1 MPSLP
6 LLPSSAPF
14 RPEEIAALNGVITK
28 TSPEQ
33 RAWLSGFLA
42 GFQAATAGGSATA
55 AAVPAQAPA
64 KKVPLL
70 ILFATESGNAE
81 TLAASVRKAAQK
93 MGFAPRVGDV
103 ASVPVAEAARAENLL
118 MIASTWG
125 EGDPPQRAAD
135 FYQALLAPDAP
146 RFDKTRFSV
155 LALGDRAYVN
165 FCSTGRTFDERF
177 AALGGKRLGPV
188 LECDV
193 DYAAAA
199 NAWIKSTLDLLKT
212 ETIGEAGGDEGAV
225 IHVDFARSLAAPP
238 AEADADEE
246 AEPAYTRNRPFEATI
261 NELINLNGTGSSAET
276 YHVELSLEGSG
287 IAHEP
292 GDALGIVPM
301 NDPTLVEDI
310 LTLTGL
316 SGDETVRAAL
326 SEAQDITT
334 VTRPQI
340 EAYAKLTD
348 SNRLKALAADADAL
362 KAWLPGRQVIDLIEA
377 APMKLDAATL
387 TSLLRPLPGRLYSI
401 ASSRAFAEDEAHL
414 LISAVRYETYGRRRS
429 GVASVDIAERRRAG
443 DPLKVYLKP
452 NPHFRLPADPDRAV
466 IMIGP
471 GTGVAP
477 FRAFMQ
483 QREAAGA
490 TGRNWLFFGNR
501 HFTHDF
507 LYQLEWQ
514 DWKQSGLLTRIDTA
528 FSRDQREKIYVQHRI
543 WEERRELFRWIEDG
557 AAIYVC
563 GDANAMAKDVNQALV
578 RVIADQAALDE
589 TAAAAR
595 LDALRRDGRYLRD
608 VY

>member
-6 LLPSSAPF
+6 ILPSSAPF

-42 GFQAATAGGSATA
+42 GFQAATSGSPA
-55 AAVPAQAPA
+55 AAAAAPAQAPA

-81 TLAASVRKAAQK
+81 TLAASLRKAAQK
-93 MGFAPRVGDV
+93 MGFAPRVADV
-103 ASVPVAEAARAENLL
+103 ATISVADAARAENLL

-135 FYQALLAPDAP
+135 FYQAILAPDAP

-177 AALGGKRLGPV
+177 AALGGKRLAPV
-188 LECDV
+188 VECDV
-193 DYAAAA
+193 DYAAPA
-199 NAWIKSTLDLLKT
+199 NAWIKSTLDLLKKET
-212 ETIGEAGGDEGAV
+212 EGDEGAV
-225 IHVDFARSLAAPP
+225 IHVDFARSAAVA
-238 AEADADEE
+238 AESDEDD

-292 GDALGIVPM
+292 GDALGIVPE
-301 NDPTLVEDI
+301 NDPALVEDI

-316 SGDETVRAAL
+316 SGDAAVRVAL

-334 VTRPQI
+334 LTRPQI
-340 EAYAKLTD
+340 EAYATLTG
-348 SNRLKALAADADAL
+348 SNQLKALATDPDAL
-362 KAWLPGRQVIDLIEA
+362 KAWLPGRQVIDLFET

-387 TSLLRPLPGRLYSI
+387 GSLLRPLPGRLYSI
-401 ASSRAFAEDEAHL
+401 ASSRAYAEDEAHL
-414 LISAVRYETYGRRRS
+414 LVSAVRYETHGRPRS

-443 DPLKVYLKP
+443 GPLKVYLKP
-452 NPHFRLPADPDRAV
+452 NPHFRLPADPDQAV

-483 QREAAGA
+483 QREATGAG
-490 TGRNWLFFGNR
+490 GRNWLFFGNR

-514 DWKQSGLLTRIDTA
+514 DWKAAGLLTRIDTA

-563 GDANAMAKDVNQALV
+563 GDANAMAKDVNAALV
-578 RVIADQAALDE
+578 RVIADQGGLDE

-595 LDALRRDGRYLRD
+595 LDGLRRDGRYLRD

>member
-6 LLPSSAPF
+6 ILPSSAPF

-42 GFQAATAGGSATA
+42 GFQAATSGSPA
-55 AAVPAQAPA
+55 AAAAAPAQAPA

-81 TLAASVRKAAQK
+81 TLAASLRKAAQK
-93 MGFAPRVGDV
+93 MGFAPRVADV
-103 ASVPVAEAARAENLL
+103 ATISVADAARAENLL

-135 FYQALLAPDAP
+135 FYQAILAPDAP

-177 AALGGKRLGPV
+177 AALGGKRLAPV
-188 LECDV
+188 VECDV
-193 DYAAAA
+193 DYAAPA
-199 NAWIKSTLDLLKT
+199 NAWIKSTLDLLKKET
-212 ETIGEAGGDEGAV
+212 EGDEGAV
-225 IHVDFARSLAAPP
+225 IHVDFARSAAVA
-238 AEADADEE
+238 AESDEDD

-292 GDALGIVPM
+292 GDALGIVPE
-301 NDPTLVEDI
+301 NDPALVEDI

-316 SGDETVRAAL
+316 SGDAAVRVAL

-334 VTRPQI
+334 LTRPQI

-348 SNRLKALAADADAL
+348 SNQLKALAADPEAL
-362 KAWLPGRQVIDLIEA
+362 KTWLPGRQVIDLFET

-387 TSLLRPLPGRLYSI
+387 GSLLRPLPGRLYSI

-414 LISAVRYETYGRRRS
+414 LISAVRYQTHGRPRS

-443 DPLKVYLKP
+443 GPLKVYLKP

-483 QREAAGA
+483 QREATGAG
-490 TGRNWLFFGNR
+490 GRNWLFFGNR

-563 GDANAMAKDVNQALV
+563 GDANAMAKDVNTALV
-578 RVIADQAALDE
+578 RVIADQAGLDE

-595 LDALRRDGRYLRD
+595 LDGLRRDGRYLRD

>member
-1 MPSLP
+1 MASLP

-14 RPEEIAALNGVITK
+14 RPEEIATLNGVITK

-42 GFQAATAGGSATA
+42 GFQAATSGVQTA
-55 AAVPAQAPA
+55 AATPAAPPA

-93 MGFAPRVGDV
+93 LGFAARTADV
-103 ASVPVAEAARAENLL
+103 ATTSVADAAKAENLL

-135 FYQALLAPDAP
+135 FYNAILAPDAP

-165 FCSTGRTFDERF
+165 FCSTGRTFDERL
-177 AALGGKRLGPV
+177 AALGGRRLAPV
-188 LECDV
+188 VECDV
-193 DYAAAA
+193 DYAAPAG
-199 NAWIKSTLDLLKT
+199 AWIKSTLDLLKKET
-212 ETIGEAGGDEGAV
+212 EDDEGAV
-225 IHVDFARSLAAPP
+225 IHVDFARSVAVAA
-238 AEADADEE
+238 AEDDED
-246 AEPAYTRNRPFEATI
+246 AEPAFTRNRPFEATI
-261 NELINLNGTGSSAET
+261 SELINLNGSGSSAET
-276 YHVELSLEGSG
+276 YHLELSLEGSG
-287 IAHEP
+287 LAHQP
-292 GDALGIVPM
+292 GDALGIVPV
-301 NDPTLVEDI
+301 NDPALVEDM

-316 SGDETVRAAL
+316 SGDAAAREAL

-334 VTRPQI
+334 VTRPQL

-348 SNRLKALAADADAL
+348 SNELKALAADPDAL
-362 KAWLPGRQVIDLIEA
+362 KEWLPGRQVIDLLEA
-377 APMKLDAATL
+377 APMKLDASTL

-401 ASSRAFAEDEAHL
+401 ASSRALAEDEAHL
-414 LISAVRYETYGRRRS
+414 LVSAVRYETHGRQRS

-443 DPLKVYLKP
+443 ETLKVYLKP

-490 TGRNWLFFGNR
+490 SGRNWLFFGNR

-528 FSRDQREKIYVQHRI
+528 FSRDQRQKIYVQHRI
-543 WEERRELFRWIEDG
+543 WEQRRELFAWIEDG

-563 GDANAMAKDVNQALV
+563 GDANAMAKDVNTALV
-578 RVIADQAALDE
+578 RVIADQANLDE
-589 TAAAAR
+589 SAAAAK
-595 LDALRRDGRYLRD
+595 LDDLRRDGRYLRD